1 MWQALTTPVGTDS
14 ALSRLAVLYLLL
26 FALGFAG
33 SVLVANDR
41 LVREGAGP
49 ATRDAIRRAAARGVG
64 VFGAGLFF
72 FGVRVLQINPFGF
85 GMPLWLALC
94 AIAALCWLAAALAA
108 VRRATR
114 KDATA
119 T

>member
-49 ATRDAIRRAAARGVG
+49 ATREAIRRAAAWGVG

-85 GMPLWLALC
+85 GMPLWLVLC
-94 AIAALCWLAAALAA
+94 ALAALLWIAAALAA
-108 VRRATR
+108 ARRAART
-114 KDATA
+114 DAAA

>member
-1 MWQALTTPVGTDS
+1 MWQALTTPAGTDT
-14 ALSRLAVLYLLL
+14 ALSRLALLYLLL

-41 LVREGAGP
+41 LVRAGAGP
-49 ATRDAIRRAAARGVG
+49 AAREAIQRAANWGVG

-85 GMPLWLALC
+85 GMPLWLVLC
-94 AIAALCWLAAALAA
+94 AMAALCWLVVALAA

-114 KDATA
+114 LDAA
-119 T
+119 PA